1 MHQTIRILATF
12 ITCKQGQETQVINF
26 CFSCGG
32 GGGGNF
38 EIDALSE
45 DCIYE
50 HSHQMVL
57 FFV

>member
-1 MHQTIRILATF
+1 MHQSIRILATF

-32 GGGGNF
+32 GGNF
-38 EIDALSE
+38 EIDAFSE

-50 HSHQMVL
+50 HSHQIGVFL
-57 FFV
+57 CIK